1 MYALLVGA
9 TLVATAHSAAPVA
22 MVLTT
27 KGMAT
32 LERDAEKPRRLGA
45 MTLLRPGD
53 RVQVAGGGEV
63 TLVFLEDG
71 HRERLKPKI
80 QATVQAEGC
89 QPAEA
94 RQRLEGPKLAPA
106 NLESLRDLA
115 NSSRGAVGV
124 LRGDP
129 PPKPQVVTPL
139 YGATIQTDRPAL
151 TWPDAKAEAYLVQ
164 LFSGADGK
172 DKRLLWKATVK
183 ETRLSYPE
191 KEKPLEL
198 GRKYQW
204 HVIPLKGDDASADP
218 IVDSKFLVLTKYE
231 IDLLSNL
238 KPLLASKVP
247 ADLLLA
253 AVSYEAHGVYD
264 EALRLYERLAEL
276 SPEEANFQVAL
287 VSYYDRAGRKD
298 LAQKARER
306 AKKLG
311 AEVSQK

>member
-1 MYALLVGA
+1 MRASF
-9 TLVATAHSAAPVA
+9 VAAILFLPGQTMEPVA
-22 MVLTT
+22 MVLTA
-27 KGMAT
+27 KGTAT
-32 LERDAEKPRRLGA
+32 FERAKEKPRRLGA
-45 MTLLRPGD
+45 MALLRPGD
-53 RVQVAGGGEV
+53 RLNIAPSDEV
-63 TLVFLEDG
+63 TLVFLQDG
-71 HRERLKPKI
+71 HRERLKAR
-80 QATVQAEGC
+80 ATVEAKGC

-94 RQRLEGPKLAPA
+94 VQRGEGPKLPPA
-106 NLESLRDLA
+106 NLESLRGLA

-129 PPKPQVVTPL
+129 PPKPQLVAPL
-139 YGATIQTDRPAL
+139 YGATVQTDRPAL
-151 TWPDAKAEAYLVQ
+151 TWPDVKAEAYLVQ

-172 DKRLLWKATVK
+172 DKRLLWKTIVK

-204 HVIPLKGDDASADP
+204 RVIPLKGDDASADP

-231 IDLLSNL
+231 IDLLANL

-264 EALRLYERLAEL
+264 EALRLYERLADS
-276 SPEEANFQVAL
+276 SPNEANFQIAL
-287 VSYYDRAGRKD
+287 ASYYNRAGRKD
-298 LAQKARER
+298 LAERARER
-306 AKKLG
+306 AKKLA
-311 AEVSQK
+311 AEK